1 MKDKKKNVRGDD
13 ARFGSIKYNKN
24 STPELLVKTL
34 SEGNSNAAFCAVAN
48 IGQRTFYKW
57 VNKHPEFAEA
67 YDIGKMKQQKR
78 HEDLARNNIIMHDE
92 DGKFNTV
99 LWSIMARNM
108 HNYTE
113 HRKVKINGLDKAK
126 TPTEQLG
133 KVMDAMSNGELT
145 SREAKDMASFIEV
158 GVNIIEKTDLMQRVA
173 AIEIAMGSGV
183 KDEDFKEES

>member
-158 GVNIIEKTDLMQRVA
+158 GVNIIEKTDLMQRIA